1 MRGAGA
7 DGLEAAMKPG
17 NAGGAKGPDI
27 SAPGHGQPAMGG
39 AVARGKAY
47 VIPKQLVWE
56 AYQRVKANRG
66 AAGVD
71 GQSLAAFEEDLK
83 GNLYKVWNRMSSGS
97 YFPPPVRLVEIP
109 KDNGGTRPLGI
120 PTVADRVAQTVVKMA
135 LEPEVEPIFHPDSYG
150 YRPGKSALD
159 ALGVARE
166 RCWEFDWVVDLDIKA
181 FFDSLDH
188 SLVERAVAHHTDA
201 PWVRLYISRWLR
213 APVQMSDGTLTPRT
227 KGTPQGGVISPLLAN
242 LFLHYAFDLWMRR
255 HFPACPFER
264 YADDVVI
271 HCRSEVEAQAVV
283 EAIRGR
289 FEQCHLELHPTK
301 TRIVYCKSGGRPGDH
316 EHVAF
321 DFLGYTFRPRRAR
334 SRRGNYFW
342 GFLPAI
348 SNKAA
353 KAIRTQI
360 RDWRMASTR
369 NTQQL
374 EDLARLVDPSVRGWM
389 NYYGRFYRSA
399 CVKVLRHLNEAL
411 AAWVRR
417 KYTRFRRR
425 KRASRYWLGQVA
437 RRDRNLFAHWRLGI
451 LPEAGV

>member
-1 MRGAGA
+1 
-7 DGLEAAMKPG
+7 
-17 NAGGAKGPDI
+17 
-27 SAPGHGQPAMGG
+27 MGG
-39 AVARGKAY
+39 AAARGKAY

-71 GQSLAAFEEDLK
+71 GQSLAGFEKGLK

-109 KDNGGTRPLGI
+109 KDNGGKRPLGI
-120 PTVADRVAQTVVKMA
+120 PTVADRVAQTVVKMV
-135 LEPEVEPIFHPDSYG
+135 LEPEVEPVFHPDSYG
-150 YRPGKSALD
+150 YRPGKAALD
-159 ALGVARE
+159 AVGMARK
-166 RCWEFDWVVDLDIKA
+166 RCWAFDWVVDLDIKA

-188 SLVERAVAHHTDA
+188 ALVERAVAHHTNV

-213 APVQMSDGTLTPRT
+213 APVQRPDGTLAPRM

-242 LFLHYAFDLWMRR
+242 LFLHYAFDVWMRR

-264 YADDVVI
+264 YADDVAI
-271 HCRSEVEAQAVV
+271 HCRSQAEAQAVV
-283 EAIRGR
+283 AAIRGR
-289 FEQCHLELHPTK
+289 FEQCHLELHPIK
-301 TRIVYCKSGGRPGDH
+301 TRIVYCKNDDRPGKH
-316 EHVAF
+316 EYVSF
-321 DFLGYTFRPRRAR
+321 DLLGYTFRPRWAR
-334 SRRGNYFW
+334 SRRGELFM

-353 KAIRTQI
+353 KAIRKTI
-360 RDWRMASTR
+360 RDWRMAHTR
-369 NTQQL
+369 NTQRL

-389 NYYGRFYRSA
+389 NYYGRFYRSR

-417 KYTRFRRR
+417 KYTRFRYRP
-425 KRASRYWLGQVA
+425 RASRYWLGRVA